1 MSSRKTSKKKSQH
14 HDSKL
19 IGEGSYGC
27 VYDPPL
33 QCHNKTTKK
42 KRYQGYVG
50 KVFTDKED
58 ADEEQKIMRKIEKI
72 DRQGTYTIPIVD
84 RCKVKVRHS
93 NNYKKLEE
101 CELFEDEFRRR
112 KFEPFYVQL
121 ISKYGGINLKQF
133 IRRNKNEYYLKDI
146 GKKLLHV
153 VTGLKYLHKHNIC
166 HRDIKENNIVL
177 STTPPRGNKSF
188 IIDFGL
194 MKPFKEVYDIDELR
208 VLEFDYPYYPPEFR
222 VVANYLEYVD
232 SNNGLSVVQ
241 DNAEAHRILSKKKMA
256 SYKEDL
262 DLIYEVLDLSPD
274 DIERKIDKFITHFIK
289 DSSFKNINDKS
300 LKSLKSLKSTKKL
313 NNRMWKVMSEYCD
326 RVDVFSLGMIFL
338 NVLYHSIDY
347 EQESESMENFKELI
361 RNCINFNVSERYNI
375 SQVEK
380 HLRKIVKSRN

>member
-1 MSSRKTSKKKSQH
+1 M
-14 HDSKL
+14 
-19 IGEGSYGC
+19 
-27 VYDPPL
+27 
-33 QCHNKTTKK
+33 
-42 KRYQGYVG
+42 
-50 KVFTDKED
+50 
-58 ADEEQKIMRKIEKI
+58 
-72 DRQGTYTIPIVD
+72 
-84 RCKVKVRHS
+84 
-93 NNYKKLEE
+93 
-101 CELFEDEFRRR
+101 
-112 KFEPFYVQL
+112 
-121 ISKYGGINLKQF
+121 
-133 IRRNKNEYYLKDI
+133 
-146 GKKLLHV
+146 
-153 VTGLKYLHKHNIC
+153 
-166 HRDIKENNIVL
+166 
-177 STTPPRGNKSF
+177 
-188 IIDFGL
+188 
-194 MKPFKEVYDIDELR
+194 
-208 VLEFDYPYYPPEFR
+208 
-222 VVANYLEYVD
+222 EYVD

-313 NNRMWKVMSEYCD
+313 KNRMWKVMSEYCD